1 MATYDKPIY
10 QSFAVHANAA
20 ISTTADI
27 FQFVGPKG
35 MTGRIVAMSIVLKT
49 KNETAAG
56 NLRIG
61 IPADTDKYGTFEIP
75 ITAIDLAVQ
84 PTQAELDAFT
94 DLPADTV
101 ITIDG
106 DGLGTT
112 GTIDLIVTIMWW

>member
-27 FQFVGPKG
+27 FQFVSPKG
-35 MTGRIVAMSIVLKT
+35 MKGRIVAMSIVL
-49 KNETAAG
+49 ETANTGAPG
-56 NLRIG
+56 IIDIG
-61 IPADTDKYGTFEIP
+61 IPGNTDLYGTFSVP
-75 ITAIDLAVQ
+75 VKDIDLAVQ
-84 PTQAELDAFT
+84 PTQAQLDAFT

-106 DGLGTT
+106 DGAGT
-112 GTIDLIVTIMWW
+112 GGKVDLIVTVAWW

>member
-1 MATYDKPIY
+1 MATYDEPIY
-10 QSFAVHANAA
+10 TSFSAAGNAA

-27 FQFVGPKG
+27 FQFVGPTG
-35 MTGRIVAMSIVLKT
+35 MTGRVVAMSIVLKT

-61 IPADTDKYGTFEIP
+61 IPADTDLYGTFEIP

-84 PTQAELDAFT
+84 PTAAELAAFT

-112 GTIDLIVTIMWW
+112 GTIDLVITVAWW